1 MDCSVYVLTSPLVL
15 IISMLVGFTISNYK
29 NKQELEELYD
39 DNDKLNLLLD
49 QKDEEIEELLNT
61 INKSD

>member
-1 MDCSVYVLTSPLVL
+1 MDCSLYVLTSPLIL
-15 IISMLVGFTISNYK
+15 IISMLVGFTFSNFK

>member
-1 MDCSVYVLTSPLVL
+1 MDCSLYVLTSPLIL
-15 IISMLVGFTISNYK
+15 IISILLGFSISNCK
-29 NKQELEELYD
+29 NREEIEELYD

-49 QKDEEIEELLNT
+49 QKDEEIQELLNT

>member
-1 MDCSVYVLTSPLVL
+1 MDCSLYVLTSPLIL
-15 IISMLVGFTISNYK
+15 IISILFGFSISNCK
-29 NKQELEELYD
+29 NREEIEELYD

-49 QKDEEIEELLNT
+49 QKDEEIQELLNT

>member
-1 MDCSVYVLTSPLVL
+1 MDCSAYVLTSPLVL

-29 NKQELEELYD
+29 NREEIEELYD

-49 QKDEEIEELLNT
+49 QKDEEIQELLNT

>member
-15 IISMLVGFTISNYK
+15 IISMLVGFTFSNYK

-49 QKDEEIEELLNT
+49 EKDEEIQELLKS

>member
-1 MDCSVYVLTSPLVL
+1 
-15 IISMLVGFTISNYK
+15 MLVGFTFSNFK